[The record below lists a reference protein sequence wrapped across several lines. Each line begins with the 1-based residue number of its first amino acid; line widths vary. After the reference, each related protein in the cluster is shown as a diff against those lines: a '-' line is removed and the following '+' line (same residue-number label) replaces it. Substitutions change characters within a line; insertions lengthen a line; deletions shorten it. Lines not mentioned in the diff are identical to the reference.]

1 MTSTIMDGTQID
13 TSVFS
18 YSAPKAHASG
28 GKVVKLYNK
37 RSRESLTISTPLL
50 LTWGAQE
57 SKDQQGNCLGK
68 WTMSLQFP
76 SSEYPNPDGEAFLK
90 SMRELEAK
98 VKADAMTYS
107 KEWFG
112 KTITSPDVMDE
123 KFNLMLRYPK
133 IKGTL
138 EPDYD
143 RAPTMTVKLPCWSG
157 VWKSEIYDE
166 DGEPL
171 YVNGKTSSQT
181 SPLEF
186 LPSKAQV
193 ICLIQCG
200 GLWFVNGKVSIT
212 WNVKQ
217 AMVQRPKGSMIG
229 QCFLK
234 PKAAD
239 VEKLKT
245 SVREEEDDEDDAG
258 VSATIVDDSDDEC
271 APEEEVVVKTV
282 FTPPAPEPTPA
293 AAPVPTPVA
302 VAVDTTETIV
312 KKKRV
317 LKKKSDE

>member
-28 GKVVKLYNK
+28 GKVVNLYNK

-68 WTMSLQFP
+68 WTLALQFP

-133 IKGTL
+133 VKGTL
-138 EPDYD
+138 EPDLE

-186 LPSKAQV
+186 LPSKSQV

-217 AMVQRPKGSMIG
+217 AMVQRPKGSMVG

-245 SVREEEDDEDDAG
+245 SVREEDDEDGGG

-271 APEEEVVVKTV
+271 APEEETVVAPVVTV
-282 FTPPAPEPTPA
+282 FTSPTPEPTPVVA
-293 AAPVPTPVA
+293 AA

>member
-1 MTSTIMDGTQID
+1 M
-13 TSVFS
+13 
-18 YSAPKAHASG
+18 
-28 GKVVKLYNK
+28 
-37 RSRESLTISTPLL
+37 
-50 LTWGAQE
+50 TWGAQE
-57 SKDQQGNCLGK
+57 SKDQQGNPLGK

-138 EPDYD
+138 EPDLD

-171 YVNGKTSSQT
+171 YVNGKTPSQT

-186 LPSKAQV
+186 LPSKSQV

-217 AMVQRPKGSMIG
+217 AMVQRPKGSMVG

-245 SVREEEDDEDDAG
+245 SVREEEDEDEGA
-258 VSATIVDDSDDEC
+258 VSATIVDDSDDEG
-271 APEEEVVVKTV
+271 APEEEVVTAV
-282 FTPPAPEPTPA
+282 FNTP
-293 AAPVPTPVA
+293 APVPAPVPVPVPVA
-302 VAVDTTETIV
+302 AADTSDTTV
-312 KKKRV
+312 KKKRI
-317 LKKKSDE
+317 LKKKGADES

>member
-28 GKVVKLYNK
+28 GKVVNLYNK

-57 SKDQQGNCLGK
+57 SKDQQGNPLGK

-138 EPDYD
+138 EPDLD

-171 YVNGKTSSQT
+171 YVNGKTPSQT

-186 LPSKAQV
+186 LPSKSQV

-217 AMVQRPKGSMIG
+217 AMVQRPKGSMVG

-245 SVREEEDDEDDAG
+245 SVREEEDEDEGA
-258 VSATIVDDSDDEC
+258 VSATIVDDSDDEG
-271 APEEEVVVKTV
+271 APEEEVVTAV
-282 FTPPAPEPTPA
+282 FNTP
-293 AAPVPTPVA
+293 APVPAPVPVPVPVA
-302 VAVDTTETIV
+302 AADTSDTTV
-312 KKKRV
+312 KKKRI
-317 LKKKSDE
+317 LKKKGADES